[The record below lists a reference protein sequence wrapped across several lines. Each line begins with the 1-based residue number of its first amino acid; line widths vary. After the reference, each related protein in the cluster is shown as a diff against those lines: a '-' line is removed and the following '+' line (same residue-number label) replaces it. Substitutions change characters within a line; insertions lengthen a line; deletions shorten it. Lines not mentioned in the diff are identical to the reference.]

1 MLARSTLAMTSMA
14 ATRRLLPRA
23 FSLAGFTKDEEGMY
37 NVSTKVEWDAIVA
50 TGQPVVGDFWAPWC
64 GKCRQISGFVEILAE
79 DYPNVAF
86 VKMNTGEE
94 GVQDIKAALDVQ
106 VLPTFRFFNGGVEV
120 GTPVTGY
127 KKTPLEEQVKALA
140 A

>member
-1 MLARSTLAMTSMA
+1 MLARASILSASTA
-14 ATRRLLPRA
+14 RRVLPRH
-23 FSLAGFTKDEEGMY
+23 FSLAGFAKDEDGMY

-50 TGQPVVGDFWAPWC
+50 TGKPVVGDFWAPWC

-94 GVQDIKAALDVQ
+94 GVQEIKAALGVE
-106 VLPTFRFFNGGVEV
+106 VLPTFRFFNGGAEV

-127 KKTPLEEQVKALA
+127 KKTPLEDQVKALA
-140 A
+140 AA